1 MTSVAPPAVPHP
13 QAEVVGEAVAPV
25 APADRAAQV
34 AVVAAAVA
42 ALAASDDRAEVVV
55 AEVVVAGGVAA
66 EERHRPAPCQPM
78 PVWCRPTAPAWPVH
92 CPRED

>member
-1 MTSVAPPAVPHP
+1 MTSVAPPAALHP
-13 QAEVVGEAVAPV
+13 QAEAVGEAVAPV

-42 ALAASDDRAEVVV
+42 VAALAASDDLAVG
-55 AEVVVAGGVAA
+55 VAGAVVEEAA
-66 EERHRPAPCQPM
+66 EERHRPARCQPM